1 MSKEREREI
10 VKNIKHHVKEMIE
23 DWLANGNHPHHAK
36 VKKEALNILLKIVK
50 ISGHYKEEVKHDGL
64 SDMRKL
70 IPTTTYACMKHFHK
84 INDMYNEVDILCRAR
99 REARCDDNLTH
110 FLDDLLNDIGGTSI
124 NITEMV
130 PNHTQTCLNILAHQ
144 SGKDEDISIVLCRQ
158 LIWVYI
164 ANLNGLPFMNRVLEQ
179 DD

>member
-1 MSKEREREI
+1 MNKEREI

-23 DWLANGNHPHHAK
+23 DWLSNGNHPHHAK

-50 ISGHYKEEVKHDGL
+50 ISGHDREEVTNAGL
-64 SDMRKL
+64 SDIKKL

-84 INDMYNEVDILCRAR
+84 INDMYNEVDILCRVR
-99 REARCDDNLTH
+99 REAKYEDTLTNLLDGL
-110 FLDDLLNDIGGTSI
+110 LDDIGSKSI

-130 PNHTQTCLNILAHQ
+130 PRHTQHCITILAHQ
-144 SGKDEDISIVLCRQ
+144 IGKDEINNVLCRQ

-164 ANLNGLPFMNRVLEQ
+164 ANLHGLPFMNRVLEQ

>member
-1 MSKEREREI
+1 MSKEYT
-10 VKNIKHHVKEMIE
+10 VKTYVKEMIE
-23 DWLANGNHPHHAK
+23 DWLSNGNHPHHAK

-50 ISGHYKEEVKHDGL
+50 ISGQDKTVIKRDITIDGVTN
-64 SDMRKL
+64 L

-84 INDMYNEVDILCRAR
+84 INDMYNEVDILCRVR

-124 NITEMV
+124 NITDMV
-130 PNHTQTCLNILAHQ
+130 PIHTQKCLTILAHQ
-144 SGKDEDISIVLCRQ
+144 IGKEDINNVLCRQ

-164 ANLNGLPFMNRVLEQ
+164 ANLHGLPFMNRVPFLEQ